1 MNLHRILEVES
12 SVYTNPGAPI
22 LSLCLLLHVFSSLPL
37 IQVNKSPRPW
47 HLVTFILQKWESWTT
62 FQKKTE
68 VPHLPML
75 LKIYLY
81 I

>member
-12 SVYTNPGAPI
+12 AVHTNPGAPI
-22 LSLCLLLHVFSSLPL
+22 LHVFSSLPL